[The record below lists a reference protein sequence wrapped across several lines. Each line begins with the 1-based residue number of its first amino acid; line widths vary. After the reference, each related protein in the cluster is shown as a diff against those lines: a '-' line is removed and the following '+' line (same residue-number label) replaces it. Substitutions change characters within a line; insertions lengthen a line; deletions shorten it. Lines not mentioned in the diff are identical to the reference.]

1 MTAIPTPLPASPRRR
16 NREQTFTLELEGRAV
31 PLRVRRNA
39 RARRLVLTIDTAGEG
54 VVVTVPN
61 RVAVREG
68 VELARSK
75 AGWILGCL
83 DALPPRTPFA
93 DGAVV
98 PVLGV
103 GHRVRHCPG
112 RRGTVWREEGEI
124 VVAGRPEH
132 LARRLT
138 DWLRRT
144 ARLEITARVADKAAR
159 LGRTPGRVTIRDTRS
174 RWGSCSAD
182 GNLSFSW
189 RLVLMPEAVLDYVV
203 AHEVAH
209 LAYRGHGPR
218 FWGAVARLTNDPDG
232 ARAWIRRHGESMH
245 RYG

>member
-1 MTAIPTPLPASPRRR
+1 MTWGPGVQPAPGDRNSPDK
-16 NREQTFTLELEGRAV
+16 TFTLDLEGRAV
-31 PLRVRRNA
+31 ALRVRRNG
-39 RARRLVLTIDTAGEG
+39 RARRLVLTIDTAGGG

-75 AGWILGCL
+75 AGWILDCL

-103 GHRVRHCPG
+103 EHRVRHCPG

-144 ARLEITARVADKAAR
+144 ARSEITARVAD
-159 LGRTPGRVTIRDTRS
+159 
-174 RWGSCSAD
+174 CSIQ
-182 GNLSFSW
+182 G
-189 RLVLMPEAVLDYVV
+189 
-203 AHEVAH
+203 
-209 LAYRGHGPR
+209 
-218 FWGAVARLTNDPDG
+218 
-232 ARAWIRRHGESMH
+232 
-245 RYG
+245 

>member
-1 MTAIPTPLPASPRRR
+1 MTRRPECR
-16 NREQTFTLELEGRAV
+16 PSSGERKNRERTFTLDLEGRAV

-39 RARRLVLTIDTAGEG
+39 RARRLVLTIDAAADG

-61 RVAVREG
+61 RVAVRDG
-68 VELARSK
+68 VELALSK
-75 AGWILGCL
+75 AGWILNGL

-103 GHRVRHCPG
+103 DHRVRHCPG
-112 RRGTVWREEGEI
+112 RRGAVWRENGEI
-124 VVAGRPEH
+124 LVAGRPEH
-132 LARRLT
+132 LARRLK
-138 DWLRRT
+138 DWLRRA
-144 ARLEITARVADKAAR
+144 ARREITARVAAKAER
-159 LGRTPGRVTIRDTRS
+159 LGRTPGRITIRDTRS

-189 RLVLMPEAVLDYVV
+189 RLVMMPEGVLDYVV

-218 FWGAVARLTNDPDG
+218 FWGTVGRLTNDPGG
-232 ARAWIRRHGESMH
+232 ARAWIRRHGESLY